1 MMLFTGEV
9 SWIGKSGIS
18 FGTEIPVNKKVLIV
32 KYAEINAGA
41 PKPGDLEIFLLL
53 RAIHYAAEFHQTD
66 EIRFNFAEPAL
77 EVTEIWKKSL
87 SRKKREI
94 KLVYQSDLHGVEK
107 FSAPEFFFRIGGE
120 RVQLGIPEIPNL
132 TDFHLHT
139 RLAYCSENM
148 DVAKAVELEHLSGV
162 CNVNFAEHSG
172 QLYCSADTYWN
183 NRFFWNGRKP
193 EEDRTEEYRA
203 LAEAEAVPQ
212 CFFGSELD
220 VDADAIVSNVS
231 GLKGFRVGA
240 IHFLGNDLTFEEK
253 KRDFMHRLDALLDS
267 KIDILAH
274 PFRVFLKGGMP
285 IPEDLFEPVAEKIV
299 RAGVA
304 AEINF
309 HTNHPQPEFV
319 KLVLKKG
326 GKLSFGTDSHNLY
339 EAGYLRAHYEF
350 CKMMDIEGK
359 LDSLL
364 IHA

>member
-77 EVTEIWKKSL
+77 EVTEIWKQSL

-132 TDFHLHT
+132 TDFHVHT
-139 RLAYCSENM
+139 FLAYCSENM
-148 DVAKAVELEHLSGV
+148 DVAKALELEHLSGV
-162 CNVNFAEHSG
+162 KHVNFSEHSG
-172 QLYCSADTYWN
+172 QLYCMDDVYWN
-183 NRFFWNGRKP
+183 NRFLWSQRNPADFRIQ
-193 EEDRTEEYRA
+193 DYLS
-203 LAEAEAVPQ
+203 LAEKNAGAGHS
-212 CFFGSELD
+212 FGLELD
-220 VDADAIVSNVS
+220 VDQDAVVSDIPGIS
-231 GLKGFRVGA
+231 GFRVGA
-240 IHFLGNDLTFEEK
+240 IHFLGKDLSYEEK
-253 KRDFMHRLDALLDS
+253 KLDFMRRLDGLLANG
-267 KIDILAH
+267 IDILAH

-285 IPEDLFEPVAEKIV
+285 MPEDLFEPVAEKIV

-339 EAGYLRAHYEF
+339 EAGYLRPHYEF

-359 LDSLL
+359 LDFLL